1 MVPSTYSGAEH
12 WICWGVRCR
21 RGSSLQGASGSEVF
35 TMEVDGDITCLQLLE
50 DGLFLQVINNELMRA
65 CSLVCCAACPVL
77 MYTHKNRCASFSA
90 RVYTHEWKLSFYTR
104 VGVYTVTVCT
114 QSHMSFQRE
123 FLMRQEASIAT
134 FQIKIVLTINQVRW
148 Q

>member
-1 MVPSTYSGAEH
+1 MTPRDHGAKH
-12 WICWGVRCR
+12 VFRCWALDLL
-21 RGSSLQGASGSEVF
+21 GSPVYKRVVTSGSLREW
-35 TMEVDGDITCLQLLE
+35 GLHNGGGWRHYLLAAL
-50 DGLFLQVINNELMRA
+50 GRWPIWLMRA

-114 QSHMSFQRE
+114 KSHMSFQRE